1 MTEQPSRQVPTAEP
15 AAEAAP
21 EASPAPPASPAE
33 PAAPA
38 EPVPGPDSRGW
49 PAVARRIGLAGAA
62 PVLALAF
69 ALVISGTV
77 LAITGNN
84 PFSAFSSMYH
94 YGTRKDSVIFALN
107 TAGPY
112 YVSGLAVAV
121 GFKMN
126 LFNIGV
132 EGQYRL
138 AVLLSA
144 AAGAAV
150 ALPAP
155 LHVLFIV
162 LVAMAVGSAWAAIAG
177 VLKAARG
184 VSEVISTIMLN
195 TIAFGLTA
203 FLLTRYLKAKSVKGN
218 LTVTTTLI
226 PRSGWL
232 PSLDPL
238 LRGVGIKPPQGY
250 SLSGF
255 LVICVAAGI
264 AYYLLIWRTR
274 FGFDLRATGW
284 NLHAAASSGVRPA
297 AMIVRAMLISGALAG
312 VVGLGPL
319 LSNYHQYTDNIPGGI
334 GFTGIAIA
342 LLGRNNP
349 VGVAVGAFLWAIMER
364 SGEILAFNNVPKEI
378 VTILEGVLV
387 LSVVV
392 AYEVVRRVRQ
402 AQEERA
408 VARRLARQR
417 PDAEPAAVAA

>member
-1 MTEQPSRQVPTAEP
+1 VTENSPKPFPTEGRLRRLAMSL
-15 AAEAAP
+15 AAP
-21 EASPAPPASPAE
+21 
-33 PAAPA
+33 
-38 EPVPGPDSRGW
+38 
-49 PAVARRIGLAGAA
+49 L
-62 PVLALAF
+62 LALVF
-69 ALVISGTV
+69 ALVVSGVV
-77 LAITGNN
+77 LWVTGNN
-84 PFSAFSSMYH
+84 PFSAFNAMFH
-94 YGTRKDSVIFALN
+94 YGTRRDSLIFALN

-138 AVLLSA
+138 AVLLAA
-144 AAGAAV
+144 AAGAAI

-155 LHVLFIV
+155 LHVLAIV
-162 LVAMAVGSAWAAIAG
+162 VVAMVVGSAWAAIAG
-177 VLKAARG
+177 ILRATRG

-203 FLLTRYLKAKSVKGN
+203 YLLIHHLRQHAQGNDLSVK
-218 LTVTTTLI
+218 TPII

-232 PSLDPL
+232 PSLDPV
-238 LRGVGIKPPQGY
+238 LRAVGIHPPQGY
-250 SLSGF
+250 SVSGF
-255 LVICVAAGI
+255 LVICLLAGI
-264 AYYLLIWRTR
+264 GYYLLVWRSR

-284 NLHAAASSGVRPA
+284 NFHAAQASGVRPK
-297 AMIVRAMLISGALAG
+297 AMIIRAMVISGALAG
-312 VVGLGPL
+312 LVGLGPL
-319 LSNYHQYTDNIPGGI
+319 LSNFHQYTDNIPGGI

-364 SGEILAFNNVPKEI
+364 SGEILTFNNVPKEI

-392 AYEVVRRVRQ
+392 AYEVVRRASQ
-402 AQEERA
+402 TQEERA
-408 VARRLARQR
+408 VARRLVRSKGDVAQ
-417 PDAEPAAVAA
+417 AAAA